1 MVKIRFLGISAFEV
15 VTASGVRIFIDLCLN
30 RNPLSPLKAEEI
42 DAADLILVSHGAWD
56 HVGESVEIAR
66 RTGAVFMSGHD
77 VRALADREGLPK
89 AQILGTQPGAT
100 REVKGVRVRATV
112 AHHASFISPEKDV
125 YMSSPPLGFVIYT
138 EDGVRIYHPGD
149 TCLFGDIRLIAELC
163 HPQVMMM
170 PVDSVLPETPSEM
183 SPLDAAL
190 ATQWLGPDVVI
201 PMHYFPESKSP
212 EEFRKHAETLAPGT
226 RVLLRPEGWFSY
238 HPPRV
243 EFLSS

>member
-1 MVKIRFLGISAFEV
+1 MGPCRRVSRDRPAHRRRLHVGPRCARPGG
-15 VTASGVRIFIDLCLN
+15 SGGAAEGADS
-30 RNPLSPLKAEEI
+30 RNP
-42 DAADLILVSHGAWD
+42 
-56 HVGESVEIAR
+56 AR
-66 RTGAVFMSGHD
+66 RDAGGKGRPGPRHGGASRLVH
-77 VRALADREGLPK
+77 LAGKRCLH
-89 AQILGTQPGAT
+89 
-100 REVKGVRVRATV
+100 VV
-112 AHHASFISPEKDV
+112 A
-125 YMSSPPLGFVIYT
+125 PLGFVIYT
-138 EDGVRIYHPGD
+138 EDGVRIYHPSD

-163 HPQVMMM
+163 HPQVVMM

-183 SPLDAAL
+183 SPLDAVL